1 MGNDRADAYAAIE
14 SIADEDQLEDLL
26 STPTPEV
33 VELFGRLQGDLLLLG
48 AGGKIGPTLAQMAAR
63 ATQQSGRARRIVAV
77 VRRPDEALQAK
88 FARFGIEMH
97 LCDMMDRTQLAQLPE
112 VQNVIYLA
120 AMKFGT
126 TGQEAVTWALNTY
139 LPGLVSE
146 RFPRSRIVAYS
157 TGNVY
162 PLVPVHRGGSREV
175 DPPAPI
181 GEYAMSCLG
190 RERIFTYF
198 SQKNGTPV
206 AIIRLNYAN
215 ELRYGVLV
223 DIAQKVL
230 AGQPVE
236 LGMGY
241 FNAIWQGDANAMVLR
256 ALEHVAVPPLP
267 INVAGAQALRVRDVA
282 EQFARL
288 FGKPVRFASTEAAD
302 ALLSNADRGFQLLGR
317 PQVSPDQ
324 MIRWI
329 ADWLARGGRV
339 LGKPTKFQVRN
350 GKF

>member
-1 MGNDRADAYAAIE
+1 MGKDAPTAYAKIDA
-14 SIADEDQLEDLL
+14 IADEDQLEDLL
-26 STPTPEV
+26 SRPTPQL
-33 VELFGRLQGDLLLLG
+33 VELFARLEGDLLLLG

-63 ATQQSGRARRIVAV
+63 ATRQSGRTRRILAV

-88 FARFGIEMH
+88 FARWGIETH
-97 LCDMMDRTQLAQLPE
+97 LCDMMDRAGLARLPDAD
-112 VQNVIYLA
+112 NVIYMA

-126 TGQEAVTWALNTY
+126 TGQEATTWALNTY
-139 LPGLVSE
+139 LPGLVCE
-146 RFPRSRIVAYS
+146 RFCHSRIVAYS

-162 PLVPVHRGGSREV
+162 PLVPVASGGSRED
-175 DPPAPI
+175 DPLAPI

-198 SQKNGTPV
+198 SQKLRIPV

-256 ALEHVAVPPLP
+256 ALEHTAVPPLP
-267 INVAGAQALRVRDVA
+267 INVAGPDILRVRDVA
-282 EQFARL
+282 EQFGRL
-288 FGKPVRFASTEAAD
+288 FNKPVRWASTEASD
-302 ALLSNADRGFQLLGR
+302 ALLSNGQRGFELLGR
-317 PQVSPDQ
+317 PEVSPEQ

-329 ADWLARGGRV
+329 ADWLARGGRL
-339 LGKPTKFQVRN
+339 LGKPTKFQVRD